1 MKGTARIIIAEDHA
15 LVREGLK
22 SMISESGT
30 FDIIG
35 EAGDGGEALER
46 TRKLHPDMVLMDLFM
61 PGMDGIRAIEMI
73 KAEENPPAILVL
85 TMHKADEYIF
95 AALDAGADGYVLKD
109 APASEL
115 ILAMKSVLSGKK
127 YICADIA
134 EVIARGYLDAARS
147 NQEPSPLAT
156 LTDREREVMRL
167 VALGKRNKDIAGEL
181 YISVKTVEKH
191 RANLMRK
198 LGLHSAWELR
208 SLWERCAG
216 A

>member
-1 MKGTARIIIAEDHA
+1 
-15 LVREGLK
+15 
-22 SMISESGT
+22 MI
-30 FDIIG
+30 
-35 EAGDGGEALER
+35 
-46 TRKLHPDMVLMDLFM
+46 LMDLFM

-134 EVIARGYLDAARS
+134 EVIARGYLDSARS
-147 NQEPSPLAT
+147 SQEPSPLAA
-156 LTDREREVMRL
+156 LTEREREVMRL
-167 VALGKRNKDIAGEL
+167 VAQGKRNKEIAEEL
-181 YISVKTVEKH
+181 FISVKTVEKH

-198 LGLHSAWELR
+198 LDLHSAWELR
-208 SLWERCAG
+208 SLWERCSG